1 MAFNRFEWGMQGQFW
16 PLISFYSIFR
26 CPSGGIAYA
35 QPMIFSCRGA
45 VVFHFLG
52 LIRTAVLLIVFAGS
66 WPLTAMAADR
76 EKIEAFLEVTG
87 FDAALVSIALSA
99 KDAPQM
105 LGIDP
110 GTFGSEWERL
120 SNEVFDTAIMRGFAL
135 ELLEK
140 TLGDEPLSH
149 AAGFYATD
157 LGQRLVAEENRSHMD
172 EDENKQA
179 EGRRIV
185 SALVEEGSP
194 RLELLKRM
202 NRAIDV
208 AGTSLKSLQEVQFRF
223 LMAASAA
230 GVIELK
236 MDADELRALLSRND
250 ALLRIELEQSALA
263 GAAYTYRGFSD
274 EDLSEYAQALED
286 PVMQDV
292 YLLLNAVQFEI
303 MANRFEALA
312 HRMSDLQRGQDI

>member
-1 MAFNRFEWGMQGQFW
+1 MLIVVLACSW
-16 PLISFYSIFR
+16 P
-26 CPSGGIAYA
+26 A
-35 QPMIFSCRGA
+35 
-45 VVFHFLG
+45 
-52 LIRTAVLLIVFAGS
+52 TAV
-66 WPLTAMAADR
+66 AADR
-76 EKIEAFLEVTG
+76 EKTEAFLKVTG
-87 FDAALVSIALSA
+87 FDVALDSIALSA

-110 GTFGSEWERL
+110 GFLGSQWVRL
-120 SNEVFDTAIMRGFAL
+120 SNEVFDTEIMREFAL

-149 AAGFYATD
+149 AAGFYASD

-172 EDENKQA
+172 DDENKQA

-185 SALVEEGSP
+185 SDLAAEGSP

-236 MDADELRALLSRND
+236 MDAEELRALLSRDD
-250 ALLRIELEQSALA
+250 ARLRIELEQAALA
-263 GAAYTYRGFSD
+263 GAAYTYKGFSD
-274 EDLSEYAQALED
+274 EDLSAYARALED
-286 PVMQDV
+286 PVMQEV

-312 HRMSDLQRGQDI
+312 HRMSDLKQGQDI